1 MLSPS
6 ILPNL
11 LTSLNLLFGCT
22 ACIFAFFGSTEEVYV
37 LLILAVVM
45 DFFDGFLARKLNV
58 TSDFGVQLDSLAD
71 LVSFGLAPGI
81 LYQSI
86 LLNRNWNE
94 APDVSFSWLGLSI
107 EFVWVPIVLV
117 GFILTLGV
125 ALRLAKFNIGES
137 KKNFTGL
144 PSPAMALLVVPLP
157 LIAEHNH
164 FSFLSGL
171 TNSNLGILCTVIMA
185 SVLLFLPIK
194 MIKLIPSFKQDLGA
208 KITFLFSSV
217 VLIFF
222 YQVLAIPLIVIVY
235 ILINLVKASIRR

>member
-1 MLSPS
+1 MLARSVF
-6 ILPNL
+6 PNIV
-11 LTSLNLLFGCT
+11 TVLNLLFGCT
-22 ACIFAFFGSTEEVYV
+22 ACIFAFFGSTEEVYI
-37 LLILAVVM
+37 LLIFAVVM
-45 DFFDGFLARKLNV
+45 DFFDGFLARKLRT

-86 LLNRNWNE
+86 LFNRTWAE
-94 APDVSFSWLGLSI
+94 APEVSFSLFGLSI
-107 EFVWVPIVLV
+107 EFTWVPIVLA
-117 GFILTLGV
+117 GFIITFGV
-125 ALRLAKFNIGES
+125 AIRLAKFNIVQP

-171 TNSNLGILCTVIMA
+171 TNSNLGILCTVIIA

-235 ILINLVKASIRR
+235 ILINLVNACIRR